1 MWGLMVEQI
10 ARMVHGGSVALFLGA
25 TDAGKSTLIR
35 QLHERVGGE
44 IVDGDVGQAWIGP
57 PAVVSLGTPEGARAG
72 YFVGDVSPRGNL
84 LQVTT
89 GIGLMTRRAARPCLI
104 DTDGYIGD
112 GAAVAYK
119 TELVNLVRPDLLV
132 LMQRRDELG
141 YFNVFARK
149 GVSVVDVP
157 VEHHSAKTREERMQ
171 RRVQAFLEYF
181 GAAGRRRWSLQDVW
195 FERGLLG
202 RGEALDVGQLSIILG
217 CEVRAAWKAGRAV
230 SLVVDSSPHTLGTA
244 KRVLDVDVIHLYHWN
259 SLRDLLIGCLRD
271 GEYHGL
277 GVLKDLTPEAVSLWT
292 PVEGADVLQLGSL
305 RVGEDGHHD
314 PVRISPEIRSW
325 A

>member
-10 ARMVHGGSVALFLGA
+10 VRMVHGGSVALFLGA
-25 TDAGKSTLIR
+25 IDAGKSTLIR
-35 QLHERVGGE
+35 QLHTRVGGE

-57 PAVVSLGTPEGARAG
+57 PAVVSMGMPEGARAG
-72 YFVGDVSPRGNL
+72 YFVGDVSPHGNL

-119 TELVNLVRPDLLV
+119 AELVNLVRPDLLV
-132 LMQRRDELG
+132 LMQRTDELG
-141 YFNVFARK
+141 YFKVFARK

-157 VEHHSAKTREERMQ
+157 VEHRSAKTREQRMQ
-171 RRVQAFLEYF
+171 RRAQAFLEYF
-181 GAAGRRRWSLQDVW
+181 GPARPRRWSLKDVW

-202 RGEALDVGQLSIILG
+202 RGEALDAGQLSIILG
-217 CEVRAAWKAGRAV
+217 CEVRAAWKEGRAV

-259 SLRDLLIGCLRD
+259 RLNGLEKIYLGGSPWM
-271 GEYHGL
+271 GE
-277 GVLKDLTPEAVSLWT
+277 P
-292 PVEGADVLQLGSL
+292 P
-305 RVGEDGHHD
+305 
-314 PVRISPEIRSW
+314 RIIIDSP
-325 A
+325 